1 MCQKT
6 DTPSGV
12 KAEDFLT
19 LIDDYTHYTW
29 VYALQ
34 CKSQVFEY
42 FMKWMSLTEKSSGMR
57 VKTLRTDNGGE
68 YTSSEF
74 KEYLAK

>member
-1 MCQKT
+1 MSVLSEYQ
-6 DTPSGV
+6 D
-12 KAEDFLT
+12 
-19 LIDDYTHYTW
+19 
-29 VYALQ
+29 
-34 CKSQVFEY
+34 QVFEY